1 MTGSQRSSAVPCLL
15 SKLCCVTWRGRQTLR
30 LGTNAGVENQVNPT
44 HLWKIYVLYSRSQ
57 QDENHQLV
65 TYAGPLD
72 QLHQHPRA
80 WRV

>member
-1 MTGSQRSSAVPCLL
+1 MTGSQRSSAVACLL

-30 LGTNAGVENQVNPT
+30 LGTNAGVENEVNPIFM
-44 HLWKIYVLYSRSQ
+44 K
-57 QDENHQLV
+57 DERFTVCPHDHNTM